1 MTLQRSSLGLQQI
14 ALLQGLPAERL
25 DRLAQC
31 CQWRSLPAG
40 TPVLLRS
47 ERKTDVHFLVSG
59 ALRVTSYAANGRQV
73 TFRDPQEGEHFGD
86 ISAIDGQPRSADVV
100 TLKPSVVASL
110 DREEVLA
117 LLRDEAVVAE
127 RVMRGLAALV
137 RQLSDRV
144 IDLSTLGVQNR
155 VHAELLRLARLAGV
169 VDNRSRLEPVPTH
182 AELANR
188 IGTNREQVT
197 RELNALRRD
206 GLLAKEGKALL
217 VPDVARLAA
226 LVAEVRG
233 FD

>member
-110 DREEVLA
+110 DREDFLA
-117 LLRDEAVVAE
+117 LLRDEPVVAE

>member
-40 TPVLLRS
+40 MPVLLRS
-47 ERKTDVHFLVSG
+47 ERKSDVYFLVSG

-110 DREEVLA
+110 DREDFLA
-117 LLRDEAVVAE
+117 LLRDEPVVAE

-169 VDNRSRLEPVPTH
+169 DCNRARLEPVPTH
-182 AELANR
+182 AELASR

>member
-40 TPVLLRS
+40 MPVLLRS
-47 ERKTDVHFLVSG
+47 ERKSDVYFLVSG

-110 DREEVLA
+110 DREDFLA
-117 LLRDEAVVAE
+117 LLRDEPVVAE

-169 VDNRSRLEPVPTH
+169 DFNRARLEPVPTH
-182 AELANR
+182 AELASR